1 MTIASGINQTA
12 SAGVALTQPLT
23 VLIDPGQSGLGKSG
37 ASILFSASAG
47 TLSNGTN
54 IGSKVIATTN
64 SAGNATVTLT
74 LPPAKG
80 SVTITAQDQFPLG
93 GASVTFLETAN

>member
-37 ASILFSASAG
+37 ASILFSAG
-47 TLSNGTN
+47 NTLEWDEHREQGYRYNQLCRKCYCH
-54 IGSKVIATTN
+54 I
-64 SAGNATVTLT
+64 
-74 LPPAKG
+74 
-80 SVTITAQDQFPLG
+80 D
-93 GASVTFLETAN
+93 ASTC